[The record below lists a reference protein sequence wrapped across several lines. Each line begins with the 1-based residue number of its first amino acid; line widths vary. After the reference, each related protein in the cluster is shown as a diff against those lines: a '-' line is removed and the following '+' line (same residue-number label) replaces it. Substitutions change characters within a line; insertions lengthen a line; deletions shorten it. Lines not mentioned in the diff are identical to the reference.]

1 MVSNIDEQRFL
12 QIFKGKSNTYVKNNL
27 PKEKP
32 EKGVKTK
39 TKITQVEGLW
49 CRYLP
54 YKYRR

>member
-39 TKITQVEGLW
+39 TKITQGEGKVDREL
-49 CRYLP
+49 
-54 YKYRR
+54 